1 MMDLLLSFAEK
12 DERIRAATLEG
23 SRANINI
30 SEDEFQD
37 YDISYFVTDM
47 ESFLSGDD
55 WLGYFGNIIMMQKP
69 DDMELFPP
77 QGKGYSYLMYF
88 DDFKKVDL
96 TLYPLDY
103 LDEYVNGDKLVKVL
117 IDKDGRIQKEIVPT
131 DVDYHIKKPSTRQYD
146 DCCNEFWFVTP
157 YVVKGL
163 CRREI
168 LFAIDH
174 LNQVLR
180 RELLRM
186 ISWNFEL
193 RLNSHL
199 ASART
204 ISSWTGIFRK
214 IYGTGCCQHTA
225 WIPMKMYG
233 NHCSHVYCCSGKYRR
248 KLRKSSAIH
257 IRIMTGTY
265 LNIPLTCI
273 WHMSE
278 MSFRNPDYT

>member
-47 ESFLSGDD
+47 ESLLSGDD

-186 ISWNFEL
+186 ISWKVGIETEFSLSLGKNYKFLDRYIPEDL
-193 RLNSHL
+193 WNRLLS
-199 ASART
+199 T
-204 ISSWTGIFRK
+204 
-214 IYGTGCCQHTA
+214 
-225 WIPMKMYG
+225 
-233 NHCSHVYCCSGKYRR
+233 YRMDSYENVW
-248 KLRKSSAIH
+248 KS
-257 IRIMTGTY
+257 
-265 LNIPLTCI
+265 LLTCLLL
-273 WHMSE
+273 
-278 MSFRNPDYT
+278 FREVSKEVAEKLGYTYPDYDRNISKYTIDMYMAYVGNELPES